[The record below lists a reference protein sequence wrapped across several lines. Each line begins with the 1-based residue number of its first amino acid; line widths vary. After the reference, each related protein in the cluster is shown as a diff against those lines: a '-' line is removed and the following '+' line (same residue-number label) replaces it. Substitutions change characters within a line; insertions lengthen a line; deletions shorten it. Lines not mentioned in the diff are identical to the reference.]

1 MIVTSTYTKENEP
14 QYDYC
19 IKHLN
24 ALEIPHKFV
33 KKNVDSFEGDGTYQT
48 LKFIEACY
56 QKILF
61 ALETIKKHNIGDLLL
76 FSDVDVVALQHYDKL
91 KGYVDKHDICFMK
104 ENDDDPYVNTGFVL
118 VKCTS
123 RSIDFYEKW
132 HELLKNRRDD
142 GEWYDDQHVLNW
154 FLFLK
159 NGTGSKHY
167 RDMFCY
173 FPRNII
179 VGSHPNEVTINA
191 VAYHA
196 IGCTG
201 NDKKIER
208 MENALSKFSECA
220 K

>member
-1 MIVTSTYTKENEP
+1 MLVTSIYTKEV
-14 QYDYC
+14 QAQHDYC

-33 KKNVDSFEGDGTYQT
+33 KKNFDSFEGDGTYQT
-48 LKFIEACY
+48 PKFIEACY
-56 QKILF
+56 QKQLF
-61 ALETIKKHNIGDLLL
+61 ALETIKKHNPGDLLL
-76 FSDVDVVALQHYDKL
+76 FSDLDVVAFQHYDKL
-91 KGYVDKHDICFMK
+91 KRYVDKHDICFMK
-104 ENDDDPYVNTGFVL
+104 ENDDTPHVNCGFVL

-132 HELLKNRRDD
+132 HEVLKNNKDN
-142 GEWYDDQHVLNW
+142 GNPQDDQIVLNW

-159 NGTGSKHY
+159 NCTEGKHY
-167 RDMFCY
+167 RDMLCY

-179 VGSHPNEVTINA
+179 VKHPNEVTINA